1 MGSALWR
8 TRTNI
13 VHAIVILTP
22 VYEDLEASKKLFIE
36 LREIY
41 AGELIIVAVDD
52 GSINNPLP
60 LDLFASLD
68 LNGEVIRLRRNL
80 GHQRAIAV
88 GINYVAERYPS
99 HIVVVMDSDGED
111 APKSIPAMLA
121 KLNDDV
127 DIVVAERRS
136 RVESFRFQIFYA
148 FYKQFFVLFT
158 GKIINF
164 GNFMVL
170 SPSAVTRLAVMPEL
184 WLHLAGCVLISKLR
198 LIRCPIDRSSRYAGS
213 SKMNFVGLVLHGFK
227 GLMVFA
233 EEVFVRVGIFC
244 AFLAFLSILLIPI
257 PIALKLSGL
266 ASPGWASV
274 LIGVFL
280 LIFIQTGTL
289 TLLTLLLTGL
299 AKGKGISDFDYKDC
313 ILARSTLR

>member
-1 MGSALWR
+1 MMDKHSLV
-8 TRTNI
+8 I
-13 VHAIVILTP
+13 VTP
-22 VYEDLEASKKLFIE
+22 VYEDREAAEQLFSALKKEFQEGLS
-36 LREIY
+36 
-41 AGELIIVAVDD
+41 IIAVDD
-52 GSINNPLP
+52 GSINFPINSDIFSRLGVR
-60 LDLFASLD
+60 
-68 LNGEVIRLRRNL
+68 GEIIKLKRNL

-88 GINYVAERYPS
+88 GINYAAEYYPN

-111 APKSIPAMLA
+111 SPQSISIL
-121 KLNDDV
+121 LSQLGDGT

-136 RVESFRFQIFYA
+136 RVESMQFQIFYA
-148 FYKQFFVLFT
+148 LYKRFFALFT

-164 GNFMVL
+164 GNFMAL
-170 SPSAVTRLAVMPEL
+170 SPSALRRLSVMPEL

-198 LIRCPIDRSSRYAGS
+198 IVRRPIDRASRYAGK
-213 SKMNFVGLVLHGFK
+213 SKMNFVALVLHGVK

-244 AFLAFLSILLIPI
+244 AGLAFLSVLLMPI
-257 PIALKLSGL
+257 PIALKFAGL

-280 LIFIQTGTL
+280 LIFIQAGTL

-299 AKGKGISDFDYKDC
+299 AKGRGISSFSYKEC
-313 ILARSTLR
+313 ILETQSVHLKK